1 MLKNPPTNENRQIHH
16 NDKKNYRNYD
26 WSHSRNPQ
34 RLLNLINVPL
44 NQEEIDILKLGLSLT
59 PTPRQ
64 NIAQLEYGIF

>member
-34 RLLNLINVPL
+34 R
-44 NQEEIDILKLGLSLT
+44 DILKLGLSLT